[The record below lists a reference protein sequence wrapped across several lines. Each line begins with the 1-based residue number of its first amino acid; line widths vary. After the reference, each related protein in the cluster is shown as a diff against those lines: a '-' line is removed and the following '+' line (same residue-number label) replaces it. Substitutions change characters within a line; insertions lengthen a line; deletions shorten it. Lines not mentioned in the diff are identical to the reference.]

1 MAHSAKTTQ
10 LMAEVR
16 DMAIALE
23 GKKIELYMSLKADA
37 PTVTEAQAYRREA
50 EQCMRLRDRM
60 ALARM
65 DQVHARP
72 ELAGE
77 RS

>member
-37 PTVTEAQAYRREA
+37 PTASEAQAYRHEA

-60 ALARM
+60 ARARM
-65 DQVHARP
+65 DEVHGRV
-72 ELAGE
+72 EQAGVLL
-77 RS
+77 